1 MVEGEKGSRQ
11 ANGSSEAV
19 SRQRR
24 PVPDAGEGEE
34 MPPGDLARLLA
45 AVGVLLGSHAAAD
58 LVVVPREELERR
70 EFAAYGHGWRDAAAQ
85 YHQLAEWV
93 EGLPVTDADNRT
105 PGQAAVIP
113 FRRRVARGARDEARR
128 DGSELAGTG
137 PAKAL
142 IRSPRPATGA
152 ADPAAREA
160 ADPTRP
166 APDPAAGPA
175 SATPMAPGPAAPAPG
190 APGPT
195 RPGVE
200 APAPPSPPV
209 PPARAGTGAAEPG
222 SASADAARADEV
234 RPGPAVLSRPAGPP
248 STSSPPS
255 SPSTSSSPPAFA
267 SKSRRSKVPTI
278 PRLPRPRR
286 QGSPDGQH

>member
-93 EGLPVTDADNRT
+93 VGLPVTDADGRT

-166 APDPAAGPA
+166 APDAAAGPA

-255 SPSTSSSPPAFA
+255 PPPSSSPPAFA